1 MKPSSR
7 LPFDHRPRI
16 LIVDDERQNRQLL
29 EVMLQPEG
37 FLITTAASGEEAL
50 ARVAEEAPDL
60 ILLDVMMPGMDGYQ
74 VAGQL
79 KGNLTTKNIPV
90 IMVTALGDRNAKMLG
105 LKAGAEEFL
114 SKPVD
119 RAELVVRVRNL
130 SRLKASGDDR
140 YDQMIEGEVGSRTDA
155 LLLRTKTLEQQAAVL
170 TEQAALLDLAPAAIV
185 VRDMQGRILFWSRGA
200 EAMYGWP
207 SEGALGRNAHDLLRT
222 EYATSLEEAEATLL
236 RQGRWEGEA
245 IQRRRDGTRVAV
257 ASRWALQRGPDDAPI
272 RMLTIDNDVTARRL
286 ADAERRL
293 LTDRLSL
300 ATAVAKVGVWE
311 WNRVGNSL
319 TWDATM
325 FDIYGFPPVVPM
337 PYAKWS
343 AAVHP
348 EDLPAV
354 EAIRRRAM
362 FDKGDA
368 SAEFRIGLPDG
379 SVRNIAGVERVVVDE
394 RGIVSRIIGVNID
407 VTERKEAE
415 KALAQ
420 TRSDEMRFKDDFL
433 SHVSHELRSPLTAI
447 KQFTSILLGGSA
459 GELNGEQRE
468 YQQIVLRN
476 IRQLQAMIDDLL
488 EVTSLETGKLT
499 VEPASVSVA
508 NAVSDTVNTLQG
520 SARAK
525 GITLSFDLAP
535 DLPSAY
541 ADPIR
546 LRQILI
552 ILLDN
557 AVKFTPEGGAVTLQ
571 AGRWRQDPRFL
582 LFEVADTGCGI
593 SQEMTERIFERLYQ
607 VSERIE
613 ASRKGLGLD
622 LYICKELVARQGGD
636 IWVTR
641 GLQQGTTFSFTLPVC
656 SLNGS
661 IAPLLKNDEWPAESV
676 ALVITETCLPGGWP
690 SKESQEGWSREVR
703 TLLQRCSFPDLDV
716 LVPTRNFDTQG
727 ERFVLVAFA
736 NDAGASVLA
745 SRIRGQFQR
754 LLPQGPCGITL
765 SVSYRMVPPVPRDV
779 DASAEV
785 IVTRMATR
793 LEAAI
798 ESHLFPAVV
807 HHE

>member
-1 MKPSSR
+1 MTSTSR
-7 LPFDHRPRI
+7 LPFDRRPRI

-37 FLITTAASGEEAL
+37 FHITTAASGEEAL
-50 ARVAEEAPDL
+50 ARVAKEPPDL

-74 VAGQL
+74 VAGRL

-90 IMVTALGDRNAKMLG
+90 IMVTALDNRTARMLG
-105 LKAGAEEFL
+105 LNAGAEEFL

-140 YDQMIEGEVGSRTDA
+140 YDQMIEGEVGSRTGA
-155 LLLRTKTLEQQAAVL
+155 LLLRTQTLEQKAAVL
-170 TEQAALLDLAPAAIV
+170 TEQAALLDLAPDAIV
-185 VRDMQGRILFWSRGA
+185 VRDMQGGILFWSCGA
-200 EAMYGWP
+200 EAMYGWL
-207 SEGALGRNAHDLLRT
+207 SDEALGRSAHDLLQT

-245 IQRRRDGTRVAV
+245 IHHRRDGTPVAV
-257 ASRWALQRGPDDAPI
+257 ASRWALQRGPDGAPI
-272 RMLTIDNDVTARRL
+272 RMLTIDNDITGRRL

-311 WNRVGNSL
+311 WDRVSNSL

-337 PYAKWS
+337 PYAEWS
-343 AAVHP
+343 ATVHA

-354 EAIRRRAM
+354 EAIRHQVM
-362 FDKGDA
+362 SEKGEA

-379 SVRNIAGVERVVVDE
+379 SVRNIAAVERAVVDE
-394 RGIVSRIIGVNID
+394 RGNVSRIIGVNID
-407 VTERKEAE
+407 VTERKQAE
-415 KALAQ
+415 QALAQ
-420 TRSDEMRFKDDFL
+420 TRKDEMRFKDAFL

-459 GELNGEQRE
+459 GALNEEQRE

-476 IRQLQAMIDDLL
+476 IQQLQSMIDDLL

-508 NAVSDTVNTLQG
+508 NAVSDTFDTLQG

-525 GITLSFDLAP
+525 EINLSFELVP

-541 ADPIR
+541 ADPTR

-557 AVKFTPEGGAVTLQ
+557 AIKFTPKGGAITLQ
-571 AGRWRQDPRFL
+571 VGPWGRDPRFL
-582 LFEVADTGCGI
+582 LFTVADTGCGMTP
-593 SQEMTERIFERLYQ
+593 EMAERVFERLYQ
-607 VSERIE
+607 VTERIE
-613 ASRKGLGLD
+613 SSRKGLGLG

-641 GLQQGTTFSFTLPVC
+641 GPQQGSTFSFTLPVC
-656 SLNGS
+656 SLNSS

-676 ALVITETCLPGGWP
+676 ALVIAETCLPGGWP
-690 SKESQEGWSREVR
+690 SKEAQEGWSREVR
-703 TLLQRCSFPDLDV
+703 SLLEHCSFPDLDA
-716 LVPTRNFDTQG
+716 LLPIRTFDIQR
-727 ERFVLVAFA
+727 ERFFLTAFA

-745 SRIRGQFQR
+745 GRIQGQFKR
-754 LLPQGPCGITL
+754 LLPQGPPEITL
-765 SVSYRMVPPVPRDV
+765 SVSYRMLPPVPRDV
-779 DASAEV
+779 DASSDA

>member
-1 MKPSSR
+1 MKPTSR

-74 VAGQL
+74 VAGRL
-79 KGNLTTKNIPV
+79 KGNLATKNIPV
-90 IMVTALGDRNAKMLG
+90 IMVTALDNRTARMLG
-105 LKAGAEEFL
+105 LSAGADEFL

-155 LLLRTKTLEQQAAVL
+155 LLLRTKTLEEQAAVL
-170 TEQAALLDLAPAAIV
+170 TEQAALLDLAPDAIV
-185 VRDMQGRILFWSRGA
+185 VRDMQGHILFWSRGA
-200 EAMYGWP
+200 EEMYGWP
-207 SEGALGRNAHDLLRT
+207 SEEALGRSAHDLLQT

-236 RQGRWEGEA
+236 RRGRWEGEA
-245 IQRRRDGTRVAV
+245 IHHTRDGTRMAV

-272 RMLTIDNDVTARRL
+272 RMLTIDNDITGRRL

-293 LTDRLSL
+293 LTERLSL

-311 WNRVGNSL
+311 WDRASNSL

-325 FDIYGFPPVVPM
+325 FDIYGLPPVVPM
-337 PYAKWS
+337 PYARWS

-362 FDKGDA
+362 FEKGEA
-368 SAEFRIGLPDG
+368 MAEFRIGRPDG
-379 SVRNIAGVERVVVDE
+379 SVRNIAAVERVVVNE
-394 RGIVSRIIGVNID
+394 RGKASRIIGVNID

-459 GELNGEQRE
+459 GELNAEQRE
-468 YQQIVLRN
+468 YQEIVLRN
-476 IRQLQAMIDDLL
+476 IRQLQSMIDDLL

-499 VEPASVSVA
+499 VEPAGVSVA
-508 NAVSDTVNTLQG
+508 NAVSDTFNTLQG

-525 GITLSFDLAP
+525 GITLSFDLPP

-541 ADPIR
+541 ADPTR

-571 AGRWRQDPRFL
+571 VGLWRQDPRFL

-607 VSERIE
+607 VSERIKT
-613 ASRKGLGLD
+613 SRKGLGLG
-622 LYICKELVARQGGD
+622 LYICKQLVARHGGD

-641 GLQQGTTFSFTLPVC
+641 GPQQGTTFSFTLPVC
-656 SLNGS
+656 SLTSS

-676 ALVITETCLPGGWP
+676 ALVIAETCLPGGWP
-690 SKESQEGWSREVR
+690 SKESQEQWSREVR
-703 TLLQRCSFPDLDV
+703 SLLQRSLMSDLDV
-716 LVPTRNFDTQG
+716 LLPTRSFDAQG
-727 ERFVLVAFA
+727 ERFFLAAFA

-745 SRIRGQFQR
+745 GRIRGQFER
-754 LLPQGPCGITL
+754 LLPRGPPGLTL
-765 SVSYRMVPPVPRDV
+765 SVSYRVLPPLPRDG
-779 DASAEV
+779 DASADL

-798 ESHLFPAVV
+798 ESHLFPGGCPS
-807 HHE
+807 